1 MFSGENFDFQDLVF
15 KKCVFQL
22 LAYVINSIPYCNWH
36 TGIPRI
42 NNWRGALHNLL
53 LFTTQ
58 ATIIQMIKSNIVIS
72 LSIQIYVLNNIF
84 TDYFSLFFFVKKDM
98 HIYIILIM

>member
-22 LAYVINSIPYCNWH
+22 LAYVLILFPIVI
-36 TGIPRI
+36 GIPRI
-42 NNWRGALHNLL
+42 NNWRALHNLL

-58 ATIIQMIKSNIVIS
+58 ATIIQMIKSNIVI
-72 LSIQIYVLNNIF
+72 LVYKYMYLIIYLQIIF
-84 TDYFSLFFFVKKDM
+84 PLFFFCKKRYAS
-98 HIYIILIM
+98 YI